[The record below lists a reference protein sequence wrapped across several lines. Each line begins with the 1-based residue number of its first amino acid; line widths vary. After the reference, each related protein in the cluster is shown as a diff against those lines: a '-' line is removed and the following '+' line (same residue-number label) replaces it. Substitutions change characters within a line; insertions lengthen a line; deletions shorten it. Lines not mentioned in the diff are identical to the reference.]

1 MRTGAFDS
9 WWITRK
15 PPRILRDGAAASR
28 NEAWRI
34 ARARAEGYPFAMT
47 RQHHILPLALPF
59 ALVAVPAL
67 LLASCKSEEPAP
79 EASASA
85 TGKSTEAVVTPVTVE
100 SWLDESLSKDL
111 GGKTDSLQYARAE
124 ADLDGDGVNEVLAYV
139 GGPMMCGTGGCNLV
153 VLKRDGEGYRQVGD
167 LSVVQLP
174 VGVLSSKTNGWKDLA
189 VSVSGGGRPGGIMRV
204 PFDGKA
210 YARNPTVSPAEPVD
224 SIGKELI
231 ADKPLKPL
239 KPGA

>member
-1 MRTGAFDS
+1 M
-9 WWITRK
+9 
-15 PPRILRDGAAASR
+15 
-28 NEAWRI
+28 N
-34 ARARAEGYPFAMT
+34 
-47 RQHHILPLALPF
+47 RQHIFPLAL
-59 ALVAVPAL
+59 LAVPAL
-67 LLASCKSEEPAP
+67 LLASCKGEEPAP
-79 EASASA
+79 ETSA
-85 TGKSTEAVVTPVTVE
+85 TATGEASEAAVTPVTVE
-100 SWLDESLSKDL
+100 SWLEESAAKDL
-111 GGKTDSLQYARAE
+111 GGQTDSLQYARAE
-124 ADLDGDGVNEVLAYV
+124 ADLDGDGVDEVLAYV

-239 KPGA
+239 KTGA